1 MKKLIETR
9 RMNSTNP
16 TSKIYVDSEIK
27 TASLVGVIMWW
38 LKNGLHVSSDY
49 IAEQIQLMYRT

>member
-1 MKKLIETR
+1 
-9 RMNSTNP
+9 MNITDSST
-16 TSKIYVDSEIK
+16 KIYVDSDIK

-49 IAEQIQLMYRT
+49 IADQIHLMYRT